1 MPEQMY
7 RHEGSNAS
15 TSALTNEDW
24 WNNCIY
30 NEAPT
35 GVYVETQ
42 QLNCVGPPP
51 AVSSSKVPE
60 FDWAT
65 YPDVINVE
73 QPLHP
78 QVYQQRVP
86 TQQEIRKSLLK
97 LKAELLHDLDLLDDG
112 SYGFTPPYHAQDSC
126 NPSME
131 TLNLPITQL
140 FHHSSWLLEIVHSF
154 RGTSNTS
161 DDESGLALSTQLYPT
176 QNCHFEG
183 SISNNSDSGESGLE
197 ESAAIS
203 SPTDSGYQTRIT
215 SPGQTTLPSYDV
227 TLWLSVLEAHCYLA
241 RIYRAI
247 FTRLYQLFLIIP
259 PNEADG
265 FLLLPA
271 LRHGPTQLDGNFT
284 KQVKTLVEIGSTMMG
299 EIVVALRWCS
309 DYDQAHVDGEFSVLE
324 RTSENS
330 WTTSIRECVLA
341 QEQDPCEMPLVDIMK
356 CLRQLLRDTVVP

>member
-1 MPEQMY
+1 MY

-30 NEAPT
+30 NEVPT
-35 GVYVETQ
+35 GAYVEAQ

-51 AVSSSKVPE
+51 AVLSSKVPE

-78 QVYQQRVP
+78 QVYQQRAP

-112 SYGFTPPYHAQDSC
+112 SYGFTPPYHALDSC

-140 FHHSSWLLEIVHSF
+140 FDHSSWLLEIVHSF

-161 DDESGLALSTQLYPT
+161 DDESGLALSTQLYRT
-176 QNCHFEG
+176 QNYQFEG
-183 SISNNSDSGESGLE
+183 SISNNSDSGESGSE
-197 ESAAIS
+197 ASAAIS

-247 FTRLYQLFLIIP
+247 FTP
-259 PNEADG
+259 
-265 FLLLPA
+265 

-299 EIVVALRWCS
+299 DIVVALRLCS

-324 RTSENS
+324 RTSENGWS
-330 WTTSIRECVLA
+330 TSIRECVLA

-356 CLRQLLRDTVVP
+356 CLRQLVRDTVVP